1 MKGPPKG
8 SGQMAPGQAAG
19 SPWACPGVC
28 TWGSLNPVL
37 SRMGLAL
44 KLGAHENRLSGG
56 SQAGGSNAV
65 KMKPSLVVTR
75 QEDAAQGAS

>member
-1 MKGPPKG
+1 
-8 SGQMAPGQAAG
+8 
-19 SPWACPGVC
+19 
-28 TWGSLNPVL
+28 
-37 SRMGLAL
+37 MGLAL